1 MSDNRGRSDD
11 PFKLDAGLIANIVLL
26 LIPGFQIFGG
36 LWLYSR
42 IKRKFKLQFPANV
55 AVLLLLLGVASGD
68 VISGIA
74 GFIWPIAA
82 ALLVGVAAFMAFNTV
97 ADSREDILNYLRRFD
112 SCEIEDITDIF
123 SISERKLRLYFRSYK
138 HRGKIRKD
146 AYIDEKRRM
155 LVMVPEEYEAKR
167 RAERPK
173 PSAEKAQ
180 EAGEAPGEMT
190 QYEKILKEIRE
201 LNDRIP
207 DRTMSEKIYRIESLT
222 ANIFHLVELHPERA
236 SDIQG
241 FLEYYLPAT
250 LKLLSRYAEIVAFE
264 QSGARGEN
272 MAASKA
278 DIEGIMDK
286 VVEGFEKQLDRLFK
300 SDAIDITNDVK
311 VLEKMMRME
320 GLNSKK

>member
-1 MSDNRGRSDD
+1 MSDNQRRGDD

-26 LIPGFQIFGG
+26 LIPGLQFFGG

-42 IKRKFKLQFPANV
+42 IKRKFKLQFPANI
-55 AVLLLLLGVASGD
+55 AVLFILLAVASGD
-68 VISGIA
+68 VISGVA
-74 GFIWPIAA
+74 GFLWPIAA
-82 ALLVGVAAFMAFNTV
+82 ALLVGVATFMAVNTL

-112 SCEIEDITDIF
+112 SCEIEDVMDIF
-123 SISERKLRLYFRSYK
+123 SVSERKLRFYFRVFK
-138 HRGKIRKD
+138 RRGKLRRD

-155 LVMVPEEYEAKR
+155 LVMVPEEYEAARK
-167 RAERPK
+167 AERPK
-173 PSAEKAQ
+173 SRPEAAPA
-180 EAGEAPGEMT
+180 AGETGEMS
-190 QYEKILKEIRE
+190 QYEKILKQIRE

-207 DRTMSEKIYRIESLT
+207 DRTMTEKIYRIESLT

-236 SDIQG
+236 TEIQG

-272 MAASKA
+272 MTSSKA

-320 GLNSKK
+320 GLNKKD